1 MATQM
6 TIPITRRSAIRQAV
20 WLVLAYGLLSLLWY
34 ALSFYEIDVQT
45 GHMIAMFMWIFGPTA
60 TLVGGSRGLT
70 LYLEETL
77 VIGVLILLSIG
88 PSRHSR
94 ILGAMLWL
102 ITAIAWL
109 LCSAVLYTL
118 AM

>member
-6 TIPITRRSAIRQAV
+6 TMSITRRSAIRQAV
-20 WLVLAYGLLSLLWY
+20 WLMLAYGLLSWLWY

-45 GHMIAMFMWIFGPTA
+45 GHRIAMFMWIFGPTA
-60 TLVGGSRGLT
+60 TLVGGSRSFT

-77 VIGVLILLSIG
+77 VIGALVFLSIG
-88 PSRHSR
+88 FSRHSYV
-94 ILGAMLWL
+94 LGALLWL

-109 LCSAVLYTL
+109 LCSAMLYTL